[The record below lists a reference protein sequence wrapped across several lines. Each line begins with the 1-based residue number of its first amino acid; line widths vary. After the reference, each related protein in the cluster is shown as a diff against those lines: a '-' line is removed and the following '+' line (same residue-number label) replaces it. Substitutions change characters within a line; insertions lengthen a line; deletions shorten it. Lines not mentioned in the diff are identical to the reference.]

1 MVRRGTPSDEALAQV
16 ARGAMEGWFGI
27 DAAGVRRQGLADRM
41 RAVLGAG
48 WDPADAVLLWTLTQA
63 ADDQTDA
70 AELNNPVYD
79 HAADPGDPNA
89 WQAATDEVQ
98 AGRGFAYQVTR
109 GAGTSFFV
117 RMKDAGQGG
126 TVSLSATVA
135 GTRWMVARLK

>member
-1 MVRRGTPSDEALAQV
+1 MARRGMGADEALAQV
-16 ARGAMEGWFGI
+16 ARGAVEGWYGI
-27 DAAGVRRQGLADRM
+27 DAAGVRRQGLSQRV

-63 ADDQTDA
+63 SDDQTDA
-70 AELNNPVYD
+70 AELNNAVYD
-79 HAADPGDPNA
+79 HVSDPGNPNA
-89 WQAATDEVQ
+89 WKPAIDEVQ

-117 RMKDAGQGG
+117 RMKDGGEGG
-126 TVSLSATVA
+126 TVALTATVA